1 DKRGTCLWGQH
12 EHSPATARGDLYTC
26 IETTCIRICAT
37 PDVPGCN
44 VRLGGPK
51 TTINQ
56 ASLNSAALRQ
66 ANVARAALLPR
77 VLRCSPRYSP
87 AAIQMFLATRSTW
100 ICKRNRR
107 RQSYVPT

>member
-1 DKRGTCLWGQH
+1 MYRD
-12 EHSPATARGDLYTC
+12 DLAFVYALPQTF
-26 IETTCIRICAT
+26 
-37 PDVPGCN
+37 PDAMSGA
-44 VRLGGPK
+44 GPK

-87 AAIQMFLATRSTW
+87 AAIQMFLATR
-100 ICKRNRR
+100 
-107 RQSYVPT
+107 